1 HCCPGGALQDLG
13 EATGARKQDAEADQN
28 PRPAGKA
35 HPNGR
40 KRKNRTQGKQ
50 PPKLERGLEIELQSG
65 RSRHE
70 RPSSPFRDQTRLKI
84 SVPLVP
90 PNPKEF
96 DRAER
101 SGMRRATLGT

>member
-1 HCCPGGALQDLG
+1 MRDEKQ
-13 EATGARKQDAEADQN
+13 TRKL
-28 PRPAGKA
+28 
-35 HPNGR
+35 
-40 KRKNRTQGKQ
+40 KRR
-50 PPKLERGLEIELQSG
+50 LEIELQRG

-70 RPSSPFRDQTRLKI
+70 RSSSPFSGVYESVARHEENAPDQTRLKI

-101 SGMRRATLGT
+101 SGMRRAALGT

>member
-1 HCCPGGALQDLG
+1 MGSEKQ
-13 EATGARKQDAEADQN
+13 AR
-28 PRPAGKA
+28 
-35 HPNGR
+35 
-40 KRKNRTQGKQ
+40 
-50 PPKLERGLEIELQSG
+50 KLERGLEVELQGG

-70 RPSSPFRDQTRLKI
+70 RSCSPFRDQMRLKI

-101 SGMRRATLGT
+101 SGMRRAALGT